1 MSYRLSLK
9 CVLPLVACLL
19 LIPAVEGA
27 DTTIGAVKRVKP
39 QVDAIRASEV
49 LHLAVASKLQQEDVL
64 RSGEDARLEAEF
76 LDGTRLTLGENAELK
91 LDRYVYDPANAL
103 RNRLI
108 AKVKGAF
115 LFIGGRMKR
124 SSGNIAITT
133 PNALV
138 EVQGKTFWAGPIDD
152 AYGVLAVTGVVS
164 VTTNGGS
171 VTLTDGQGTTVTSVD
186 APPALPK
193 VWPDA
198 KRRRAFAAVA
208 FE

>member
-1 MSYRLSLK
+1 M
-9 CVLPLVACLL
+9 
-19 LIPAVEGA
+19 GN
-27 DTTIGAVKRVKP
+27 TIGAVKRVQP

-49 LHLAVASKLQQEDVL
+49 LHLAVGSKLQQEDVL

-171 VTLTDGQGTTVTSVD
+171 VTLTDGQRHHGNQCRCSSGAAESLAGCQT
-186 APPALPK
+186 PAR
-193 VWPDA
+193 VC
-198 KRRRAFAAVA
+198 RRRV
-208 FE
+208 